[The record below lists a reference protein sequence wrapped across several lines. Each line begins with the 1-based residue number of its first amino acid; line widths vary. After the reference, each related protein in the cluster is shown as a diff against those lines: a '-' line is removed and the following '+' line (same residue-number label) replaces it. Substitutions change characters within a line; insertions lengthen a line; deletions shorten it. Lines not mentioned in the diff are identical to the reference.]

1 MIVCVG
7 GGGGANVY
15 TGSYKGS
22 FSVNFPFAAK
32 GVWISD
38 GICSISLARG
48 ESQTFDI
55 IGNPNSYSLSSDGKT
70 LSVSLYR
77 NEAGWYIAIG

>member
-1 MIVCVG
+1 M
-7 GGGGANVY
+7 Y

-38 GICSISLARG
+38 DNFSLSLARG
-48 ESQTFDI
+48 ESQTFDV
-55 IGNPNSYSLSSDGKT
+55 IGNPNTYSLSLDGKT
-70 LSVSLYR
+70 LSVSLYG
-77 NEAGWYIAIG
+77 NVSGWYIAIG

>member
-22 FSVNFPFAAK
+22 FSVDFPFAAK

-38 GICSISLARG
+38 KIATISLARG
-48 ESQTFDI
+48 ESQTFDE
-55 IGNPNSYSLSSDGKT
+55 IGNANTYSLSSDGKT
-70 LSVSLYR
+70 LSVSLYQDF
-77 NEAGWYIAIG
+77 AGWYIAIG

>member
-15 TGSYKGS
+15 TGSYTGS

-38 GICSISLARG
+38 TGNSLSLARG
-48 ESQTFDI
+48 ESQTFDE
-55 IGNPNSYSLSSDGKT
+55 IGNANTYSLSSDGKT

-77 NEAGWYIAIG
+77 NRAGWYIAIG

>member
-15 TGSYKGS
+15 TGSYKGNL
-22 FSVNFPFAAK
+22 SVNFPFVAK

-38 GICSISLARG
+38 EICSISLARG
-48 ESQTFDI
+48 ESQTVDV
-55 IGNPNSYSLSSDGKT
+55 IGNANTYSLSSDGKT

-77 NEAGWYIAIG
+77 DYPGQYIAIG

>member
-15 TGSYKGS
+15 TGSYSGNL
-22 FSVNFPFAAK
+22 SVSLPFAAK

-38 GICSISLARG
+38 EICSISLARG
-48 ESQTFDI
+48 ESHTVDV

-77 NEAGWYIAIG
+77 NYAGSYIAIG